1 MQTETTFQD
10 LVSQL
15 DSSAVA
21 FGTDNP
27 VNAELGAAL
36 RETLANADTAGFDPV
51 GIIVLEQTPPVV
63 ADLRD
68 LAQDAAAETG
78 LDTVLVRTPHAA
90 IGVSDSLTRAQVE
103 RGERAMVAQ
112 RDYPAGV
119 DAFVDAATSFS
130 VNWPLV
136 TAVSLLVLAVAA
148 LAAAHAAR
156 R

>member
-1 MQTETTFQD
+1 MQTETTCQD

-21 FGTDNP
+21 FDTDNP
-27 VNAELGAAL
+27 VNPELGAAL
-36 RETLANADTAGFDPV
+36 RDTLADADTAGFDPV

-68 LAQDAAAETG
+68 LAQDAAAEAG
-78 LDTVLVRTPHAA
+78 LDTVLVRTPHVAVGA
-90 IGVSDSLTRAQVE
+90 SDSLTRAQVE

-136 TAVSLLVLAVAA
+136 TAVSVLALVAA
-148 LAAAHAAR
+148 ALVAARAAR

>member
-21 FGTDNP
+21 FDTDNP
-27 VNAELGAAL
+27 VNPELGAAL
-36 RETLANADTAGFDPV
+36 RDTLANADTAGFDPV

-68 LAQDAAAETG
+68 LAQDAAAEAG
-78 LDTVLVRTPHAA
+78 LDTVLVRTPQVAVGA
-90 IGVSDSLTRAQVE
+90 SDSLTRAQVE
-103 RGERAMVAQ
+103 HGERAMVAQ

-136 TAVSLLVLAVAA
+136 TAVSVLA
-148 LAAAHAAR
+148 LAAAALVATRAAR